1 MSQHLTIQRQHFL
14 MFDRIEHPLRKLDL
28 DFLHSTISR
37 FLNDFAAIPGHR
49 IGGRRRLPIMT

>member
-14 MFDRIEHPLRKLDL
+14 MFDRMEHPVRKLDL

-37 FLNDFAAIPGHR
+37 FLNDFGSFDQSKDFKTSSP
-49 IGGRRRLPIMT
+49 PVTM